1 MPAPQYDR
9 KGDNKRNFLW
19 SILLIYLCLFVFSYS
34 EELTGLIGT
43 LMTVNPMERCDIE
56 SVIQAVEN
64 IINKLENRI

>member
-9 KGDNKRNFLW
+9 KSDNKRNFLW
-19 SILLIYLCLFVFSYS
+19 SILYLRLFVFSYS

-43 LMTVNPMERCDIE
+43 LMTVNPMERCDID